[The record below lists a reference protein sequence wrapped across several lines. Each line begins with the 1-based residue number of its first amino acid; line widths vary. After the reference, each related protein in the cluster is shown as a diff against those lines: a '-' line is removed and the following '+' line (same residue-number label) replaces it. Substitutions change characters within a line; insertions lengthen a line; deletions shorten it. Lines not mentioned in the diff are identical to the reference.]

1 MDTPFSFADNII
13 ATKYFNDQGSS
24 TFSKWSNVKSL
35 SCAMNRGVDP
45 PTVPCFCVYSADLV
59 LISVQCV
66 PKRMRLE
73 VATVVCC
80 HFELLILKRKRY
92 LILN

>member
-45 PTVPCFCVYSADLV
+45 PTVSLFLRVFC
-59 LISVQCV
+59 
-66 PKRMRLE
+66 
-73 VATVVCC
+73 
-80 HFELLILKRKRY
+80 
-92 LILN
+92 